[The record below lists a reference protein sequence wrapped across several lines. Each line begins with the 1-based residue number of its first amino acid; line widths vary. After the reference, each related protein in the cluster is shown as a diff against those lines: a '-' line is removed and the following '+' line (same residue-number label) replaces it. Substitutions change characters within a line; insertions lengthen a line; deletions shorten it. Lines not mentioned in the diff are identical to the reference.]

1 MPPSARDSAYSRA
14 FALRDRFTER
24 ELPIFEA
31 TYYFSGPGRDREKA
45 IAIYDR
51 MLLRGDTAG
60 VLANLSILVSNRRE
74 FARAETLYRARARQA
89 PGGSLEGLWGIL
101 QRVGKWAESDSVL
114 TVGLARFPGNSR
126 YRELKLEQL
135 LRRGEWDAYRK
146 SLDSALRSPDPRN
159 PSGAALRA
167 AGLGFAEARLR
178 DADALLAEA
187 FRIDS
192 MATVPR
198 QSRYVGSHEV
208 LVPAMARTET
218 PLVHRIAAQLPH
230 AAELWAYES
239 QLDGTSLSDLADAD
253 APFTGMAEWLARAGS
268 VTRAR
273 EAMDQYRREV
283 TDTAVLRVRQPDVH
297 AALGEI
303 ASAEG
308 LWEEAVREMRLADT
322 RPDGPVD
329 NCDYCLSLKLFRVF
343 ATAGMS
349 DSALAQYE
357 AYRRTTNGSR
367 PRSGPDPSLAAPAL
381 EAIGRMYE
389 ERGDTTRAVEAY
401 RDFVAR
407 WKRADPEFH
416 PRVAAARRR
425 IDALTQQERPKRQV
439 R

>member
-1 MPPSARDSAYSRA
+1 
-14 FALRDRFTER
+14 
-24 ELPIFEA
+24 
-31 TYYFSGPGRDREKA
+31 
-45 IAIYDR
+45 
-51 MLLRGDTAG
+51 
-60 VLANLSILVSNRRE
+60 
-74 FARAETLYRARARQA
+74 
-89 PGGSLEGLWGIL
+89 
-101 QRVGKWAESDSVL
+101 
-114 TVGLARFPGNSR
+114 
-126 YRELKLEQL
+126 
-135 LRRGEWDAYRK
+135 
-146 SLDSALRSPDPRN
+146 
-159 PSGAALRA
+159 
-167 AGLGFAEARLR
+167 
-178 DADALLAEA
+178 
-187 FRIDS
+187 
-192 MATVPR
+192 
-198 QSRYVGSHEV
+198 
-208 LVPAMARTET
+208 MARTET

-239 QLDGTSLSDLADAD
+239 QLDGTSLSGLSDAD

-283 TDTAVLRVRQPDVH
+283 TDTAVLRVRQLEVH

-308 LWEEAVREMRLADT
+308 RWEEAVREMRLADT